1 MRGTVHV
8 TVPLSFPAGT
18 ARGADGVH
26 GEAISCGVLMPVLE
40 TNPFA
45 ILTFIAAPAVLTNAS
60 SVLALGT
67 SNRFARNVDR
77 SRALIK
83 LLQDKDVNSDPQASL
98 YRSHLPRIEHRAE
111 LLIRALSSF
120 YFAIGS

>member
-26 GEAISCGVLMPVLE
+26 GAAISCGVLMPVLE

-45 ILTFIAAPAVLTNAS
+45 ILTFIAAPAILTNAS

-67 SNRFARNVDR
+67 SNRFARTIDR
-77 SRALIK
+77 MRAMIRILDQK
-83 LLQDKDVNSDPQASL
+83 AGKDD
-98 YRSHLPRIEHRAE
+98 AE
-111 LLIRALSSF
+111 VEM
-120 YFAIGS
+120 Y